1 MLLLLIGC
9 ETDQGLFVYSDDVA
23 MTDTSAPNTAPPEDT
38 SQPDDTTPPDD
49 TQDTDDEQDAP
60 PRAPRAGELVISE
73 LMVNPAGVSDD
84 TGEWVELYS
93 AASVTLDLS
102 GLSLGDDGVDDAE
115 VVFFD
120 AIVSPGELIVLCA
133 SEVSNGGVSCQGTY
147 LYQSF
152 GGGFALSNSED
163 EVVVLAADGT
173 VLDAIQ
179 YSEGFSV
186 TGQSMG
192 VAPGCL
198 DATANDAAGC
208 WCAQSGP
215 LSSGDYG
222 NPGSWNDGC

>member
-9 ETDQGLFVYSDDVA
+9 ETDQGLFVYTDDMAV
-23 MTDTSAPNTAPPEDT
+23 TDTSAPASPEDT
-38 SQPDDTTPPDD
+38 SQPDDTPPPDD

-73 LMVNPAGVSDD
+73 LMVNPVGVSDD

-93 AASVTLDLS
+93 AASVDLDLS
-102 GLSLGDDGVDDAE
+102 GLRLGDDGVDDAE
-115 VVFFD
+115 VALID
-120 AIVSPGELIVLCA
+120 PIVSPGELIVLCA
-133 SEVSNGGVSCQGTY
+133 SASSNGGVSCQGTY

-163 EVVVLAADGT
+163 EVVVLAVDGT
-173 VLDAIQ
+173 IVDATQ

-186 TGQSMG
+186 AGQSLG

-198 DATANDAAGC
+198 DAAANDVASC
-208 WCAQSGP
+208 WCAQSGA
-215 LSSGDYG
+215 LSSGDVG